1 MIVSQSSGAPRCS
14 SHMSQLLTARL
25 LPSSCSSSSSSLFL
39 LLLFLFFLFVLLL
52 HLNIPPRFARSPIF
66 KTCLYSYCYFKASTS
81 VQCVSEWY
89 KQPQEIIWT
98 DQNNPTQIPFHS
110 PCISYSFSPS
120 LPDRLPSPLTGKAWS
135 RWWLTERLRYTA
147 RVQPWKQNPARFS
160 ASVSLTQV
168 KRISFLK

>member
-25 LPSSCSSSSSSLFL
+25 LPSSCSSSSSSSLFL
-39 LLLFLFFLFVLLL
+39 LLL
-52 HLNIPPRFARSPIF
+52 HHNIPPRFARSPIL

-147 RVQPWKQNPARFS
+147 RVQPWKQNLARFS
-160 ASVSLTQV
+160 ASVSLTRV
-168 KRISFLK
+168 KKISFLK

>member
-25 LPSSCSSSSSSLFL
+25 LPSSCSSSSSLFL
-39 LLLFLFFLFVLLL
+39 LLLFFFLLFLLLL
-52 HLNIPPRFARSPIF
+52 HHNIPPRFARSPIL

-110 PCISYSFSPS
+110 PCIFSSFSPS
-120 LPDRLPSPLTGKAWS
+120 LPDRVPSPLTGKAWS
-135 RWWLTERLRYTA
+135 SWWLTERLRYAT
-147 RVQPWKQNPARFS
+147 RVQPWKQNLARFS

-168 KRISFLK
+168 KRKSLLK